1 MLRSTQNLKTL
12 RTSTALML
20 ALALV
25 APHPMSAM
33 AQQAD
38 APELDCTADPA
49 DPACGVVPETSN
61 LPVEETAPPAEETP
75 TAEPVVEDLQVEET
89 PVEAIAEEVE
99 PVTEADAPVVEE
111 APAPEPAQEAAT
123 EESATEEPVTEETV
137 AEDIEPEEV
146 QPVEPV
152 LDEAMSEEA
161 PAEEEPTV
169 QTTEAPQEQP
179 ETTATDEAP
188 IEQAPLEE
196 PAQAAEQ
203 TDAAADTAETTET
216 EPLPESETQD
226 ADRAS
231 AEAQPESE
239 STANAAEP
247 APEVTLETVL
257 EDTETAPSVIPDT
270 LSQEQ
275 STQIQEQEQRRRDD
289 ARERRDELLGAAAIG
304 AAIGVLIPALGGT
317 VVEDQGDR
325 LIVERDGEYF
335 VRRDESS
342 LLRAGD
348 ADLRV
353 ERLRGGNT
361 RETLTRNNG
370 VQVVTVRDPGGY
382 ILFRSRILPDGR
394 EIVLVDNR
402 EYDEGLP
409 INFDDLPALQPGMP
423 LDLYVL
429 PARQANYDDIYQT
442 FAAPPVQ
449 QMDQRFSLRQIR
461 ENERLRAMVR
471 RVDLDTI
478 TFETGQATVR
488 QSQVPLLEDIAR
500 ASIALIEEEPET
512 LLLVEGHTDA
522 VGSDISNLAL
532 SDRRAETVARIL
544 SYVYGVPPENL
555 IVQGYGEQFLKI
567 PTEGAEER
575 NRRVTIRNITPL
587 LGRN

>member
-1 MLRSTQNLKTL
+1 
-12 RTSTALML
+12 
-20 ALALV
+20 
-25 APHPMSAM
+25 
-33 AQQAD
+33 
-38 APELDCTADPA
+38 
-49 DPACGVVPETSN
+49 
-61 LPVEETAPPAEETP
+61 
-75 TAEPVVEDLQVEET
+75 
-89 PVEAIAEEVE
+89 
-99 PVTEADAPVVEE
+99 
-111 APAPEPAQEAAT
+111 
-123 EESATEEPVTEETV
+123 
-137 AEDIEPEEV
+137 
-146 QPVEPV
+146 
-152 LDEAMSEEA
+152 
-161 PAEEEPTV
+161 
-169 QTTEAPQEQP
+169 
-179 ETTATDEAP
+179 
-188 IEQAPLEE
+188 
-196 PAQAAEQ
+196 
-203 TDAAADTAETTET
+203 
-216 EPLPESETQD
+216 
-226 ADRAS
+226 
-231 AEAQPESE
+231 
-239 STANAAEP
+239 
-247 APEVTLETVL
+247 VL

-382 ILFRSRILPDGR
+382 ILYRSRILPGGR

-409 INFDDLPALQPGMP
+409 VNFDDLPALQPGMP
-423 LDLYVL
+423 FDLYVL

-567 PTEGAEER
+567 PTQGAEER